1 MLTINTMI
9 LKIIDKYVQAMMT
22 RYFFAK
28 IIILMITPNFYY
40 MKIISGGIP
49 PLTVDSKFL

>member
-49 PLTVDSKFL
+49 HLTVDSKFL